1 VTWEEFEAEIARRGG
16 AKFWWRDDDAAAASP
31 ELRRALALSRTCAV
45 PLALA
50 VIPEAAE
57 PALFGL
63 LHERIT
69 LLQHGTDHRNRA
81 APGEKKTEY
90 PAAEPIEA
98 ALGRVSDGFRRL
110 KTFAAERLLPVLAPP
125 WNRVRK
131 DLLDSL
137 PAVGIRGVTLYGPRM
152 GALIPQ
158 VNTHVDIVAWRRG
171 RRFIGEHEALRL
183 AANTQIDHP
192 EAGVPHLERAIR
204 LLERGKASPADLGQ
218 TQFRLAQF
226 LAEIP
231 RERSRARALAEAARA
246 SFATVHADAQVAEV
260 DAFVR
265 GIE

>member
-1 VTWEEFEAEIARRGG
+1 VTWQEFEAEIARRGG

-31 ELRRALALSRTCAV
+31 ELRRALALSRACAV

-63 LHERIT
+63 LHERVT

-110 KTFAAERLLPVLAPP
+110 KTFAAQRLFPVLAPP

-137 PAVGIRGVTLYGPRM
+137 PAIGIRGVTLYGPRM
-152 GALIPQ
+152 TALIPQ

-171 RRFIGEHEALRL
+171 RRFIGEDEALAL
-183 AANTQIDHP
+183 AAKNLAEEPLGWLTHHAVHDEDAWRFLERLFKVKGARWLSAP
-192 EAGVPHLERAIR
+192 EAFSYTGLRH
-204 LLERGKASPADLGQ
+204 G
-218 TQFRLAQF
+218 
-226 LAEIP
+226 
-231 RERSRARALAEAARA
+231 
-246 SFATVHADAQVAEV
+246 
-260 DAFVR
+260 
-265 GIE
+265 